1 MTAPVGWEP
10 RRRVTS
16 VSAMDHTRP
25 DDSFTADL
33 ELLLRETD
41 REAPILPEVRDAD
54 QEPQEEIDSRILA
67 GLVNP

>member
-1 MTAPVGWEP
+1 VTAPVAWEP
-10 RRRVTS
+10 RGRLTS

-25 DDSFTADL
+25 DDRFTADL

-41 REAPILPEVRDAD
+41 REDPILPEVRDAD
-54 QEPQEEIDSRILA
+54 LEPQEEIDSRILA

>member
-1 MTAPVGWEP
+1 MGWEP
-10 RRRVTS
+10 RGRVTS

-25 DDSFTADL
+25 DGRFRADL

-41 REAPILPEVRDAD
+41 REDPILPEVRDTD